1 VTVQHYERTSCRESE
16 REKIKEKKKE
26 EKKKKERAPCKI
38 PKSTKMVVIKERLG
52 V

>member
-16 REKIKEKKKE
+16 REDKIKKEKKR
-26 EKKKKERAPCKI
+26 KKKERAPCKI